1 MIDLFKKTM
10 VGSVGLALM
19 AKDEAENMAR
29 EWVRQTK
36 MTEDEGKQFIEELL
50 VKYGETQDKLEERVG
65 QSVKEFLKKVDVVT
79 GEEFNQLKK
88 EVRELK
94 KALGAMK
101 TE

>member
-1 MIDLFKKTM
+1 
-10 VGSVGLALM
+10 
-19 AKDEAENMAR
+19 
-29 EWVRQTK
+29 
-36 MTEDEGKQFIEELL
+36 MTEEEGKQFIEELL

-94 KALGAMK
+94 KALGVIK
-101 TE
+101 PE